1 MFKCIKDVTLP
12 HIEGA
17 MFQEGATY
25 YTHHFSEFSGYHTTN
40 EAGEPHIVGRA
51 GEEFFDEHFRE
62 LTDEEYVQFMI
73 EAYKDMPNHD
83 EIEIKALQESIKNQ
97 IEKEVAPYEAFYV
110 YFKELYGQGLQVANW
125 HQNGELE
132 PFDSFFEEAEHEM
145 KKEM

>member
-83 EIEIKALQESIKNQ
+83 EIEIKALQESIKKQ
-97 IEKEVAPYEAFYV
+97 IDDAVAPYKSFYNH
-110 YFKELYGQGLQVANW
+110 FKSLYGQGLEVTNW
-125 HQNGELE
+125 HLNGDLE
-132 PFDSFFEEAEHEM
+132 PYDSFFDLAVEDTELE
-145 KKEM
+145 